1 MNSILRKEQQPIL
14 NDKIM
19 VKKKPIPYPLKEEK
33 ISFSPMNGDIPY
45 GFSSRAKLYYEQL
58 LDSTITGSD
67 LISVSTKDVLLGHGI
82 LTFRQLRDD
91 GIDFLLN
98 GDLEQNI
105 QVYLECKLAFLEH
118 LKKRIIDDI
127 SDY

>member
-1 MNSILRKEQQPIL
+1 
-14 NDKIM
+14 M

-82 LTFRQLRDD
+82 LTFRQLSDD